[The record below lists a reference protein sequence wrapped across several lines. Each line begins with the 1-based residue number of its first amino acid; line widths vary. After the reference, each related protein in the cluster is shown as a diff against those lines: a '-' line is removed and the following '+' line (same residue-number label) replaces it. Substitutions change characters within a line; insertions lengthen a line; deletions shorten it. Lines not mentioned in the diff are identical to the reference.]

1 MAVINPNRKNRLQ
14 SQALRKLRGMRLD
27 PTVTQHTTHL
37 VSLEPRRTLNL
48 LRGLMRGVWI
58 VSYQWVL
65 ASIRAGKWINEEP
78 YELTRF
84 SRAIEVSS
92 MLSHQ

>member
-1 MAVINPNRKNRLQ
+1 
-14 SQALRKLRGMRLD
+14 MRLD
-27 PTVTQHTTHL
+27 PTVTQRTTHL

-58 VSYQWVL
+58 VNYQWVL
-65 ASIRAGKWINEEP
+65 ASMRAGKWVNEEP

-84 SRAIEVSS
+84 SRAIEVSYFEITKIIPN
-92 MLSHQ
+92 